1 MLHLEYYVMASFQ
14 SFLPFLLGDPH
25 LWTVPTLSRDCQLL
39 CSLGSQTKKTSLTA
53 TEHVLK
59 VSLLP
64 VYANDDM
71 NTYTYTHSC
80 ACICTHIHI
89 HEYMHL
95 YTCIHIHINMHT
107 HYICAYTLI
116 LLIITNKV

>member
-1 MLHLEYYVMASFQ
+1 MASFQ

-71 NTYTYTHSC
+71 LSTRPLQRDFLEEGENH
-80 ACICTHIHI
+80 A
-89 HEYMHL
+89 
-95 YTCIHIHINMHT
+95 
-107 HYICAYTLI
+107 AI
-116 LLIITNKV
+116 LL